1 VNAPTLP
8 PAFTVTHRRVLA
20 ISVPMTLANAT
31 TPLLGVVATAAIG
44 RLGQAHLLGAVA
56 MASVVFDCLFWLF
69 VFLRFAT
76 TALTA
81 QALGAG
87 DVAEQ
92 RTTLIRALLLAAANR
107 ACPDRAAS
115 PARTSRFS
123 PHGRKPRS
131 HACRRALFHVRIW
144 SAPFVLAN
152 AVLLGW
158 LIGLRAREHR
168 ARPAGAR
175 QCGEP
180 RGDHVAGA
188 LHRARRHRRGLR
200 GLSSRR
206 RPARSP
212 VSSSRSAW
220 SARGLPALASVLDRE
235 QLYAPVPVNPRHLHP
250 DRRC

>member
-1 VNAPTLP
+1 MT
-8 PAFTVTHRRVLA
+8 PAHSDSRFTVTHRRVLA

-56 MASVVFDCLFWLF
+56 MASIVFDCLFWLF

-92 RTTLIRALLLAAANR
+92 RITLIRALLLAAVIGLALIALQVPLGHAVFR
-107 ACPDRAAS
+107 LMGASPEVTRAAE
-115 PARTSRFS
+115 
-123 PHGRKPRS
+123 
-131 HACRRALFHVRIW
+131 LYFHVRIW

-158 LIGLRAREHR
+158 LIGLARANTALALQVLVNAVNLVGDRIAGAVHR
-168 ARPAGAR
+168 AW
-175 QCGEP
+175 
-180 RGDHVAGA
+180 
-188 LHRARRHRRGLR
+188 RHRGGLR
-200 GLSSRR
+200 GRHRGGDRHDR
-206 RPARSP
+206 RPHRR
-212 VSSSRSAW
+212 VSSGRHTPARNGGHPRS
-220 SARGLPALASVLDRE
+220 
-235 QLYAPVPVNPRHLHP
+235 
-250 DRRC
+250 